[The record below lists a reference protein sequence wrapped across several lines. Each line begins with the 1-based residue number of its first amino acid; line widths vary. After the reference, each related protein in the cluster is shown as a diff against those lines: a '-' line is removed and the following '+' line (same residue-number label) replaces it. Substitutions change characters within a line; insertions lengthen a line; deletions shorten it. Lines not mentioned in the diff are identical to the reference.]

1 MRFRKKLTAVVA
13 AAGLAG
19 GIGLAS
25 APVAGAEPAPEPA
38 PPSLASVLLS
48 DGDEFDRNAYDFD
61 IVTQAVLTVLEAK
74 PDSAVALLTQGDQA
88 ATAFIPNDRAF
99 WALVGDLTGQY
110 HGFFTVDEQKVFDTV
125 ASLGVDTVETVLLY
139 HVVPGATIDSNTAAN
154 VPRNTPLDTALA
166 GAQIRVRPI
175 VPFLKWISLNDND
188 PSDIDPF
195 VVPSKFDLNA
205 GNPQVAHG
213 IAFVLRP
220 ADLEALLAG

>member
-1 MRFRKKLTAVVA
+1 MRFRQKLTALVA

-19 GIGLAS
+19 GAVLAS
-25 APVAGAEPAPEPA
+25 APVAGAQDPAPPP
-38 PPSLASVLLS
+38 PPSLADVLLS

-61 IVTQAVLTVLEAK
+61 IVTQAVLAVLEAK
-74 PDSAVALLTQGDQA
+74 PDSPVGLLTQGDQA

-110 HGFFTVDEQKVFDTV
+110 YGFFSVKEQKVFEAV
-125 ASLGVDTVETVLLY
+125 ASLGIDTVETVLLY

-154 VPRNTPLDTALA
+154 VPRGTPLTTAQ
-166 GAQIRVRPI
+166 GGDIRVNPI
-175 VPFLKWISLNDND
+175 VPFFKWISLGDND

-195 VVPSKFDLNA
+195 IVPSKFDINA
-205 GNPQVAHG
+205 GNPQIAHG

-220 ADLEALLAG
+220 VDL